1 MSSGAAETRREYDER
16 LRVPL
21 WWWPG
26 TLAILLLLAAV
37 VHSGADGLRSWLP
50 YLVAVALTAV
60 LLLRAS
66 RGRVRVADGVLHVP
80 GARVP
85 VALVDRAVPLDPVS
99 LRRLSGP
106 QRHPW
111 AFLARKGFVPTA
123 VLVELDDPADDTPYW
138 VVSTRH
144 PDTLAKVLS
153 PGGATPT

>member
-1 MSSGAAETRREYDER
+1 MTGTTLREYDER

-37 VHSGADGLRSWLP
+37 VHSGADGVRSWLP
-50 YLVAVALTAV
+50 YVVAVALTVV

-66 RGRVRVADGVLHVP
+66 RGRVRVAEGLLHVP

-111 AFLARKGFVPTA
+111 AFLARKGFLQTA

-138 VVSTRH
+138 VVSTRR
-144 PDTLAKVLS
+144 PEALAQVLS
-153 PGGATPT
+153 PEVAPRA